1 MDDNTDDTSSRWSR
15 LIPMIVLMICFA
27 LAETV
32 LYLVAVIQFIWAL
45 VNNEPNKQLSEFGAS
60 LSDWMAQDAK
70 YLTYVTEEKP
80 FPWAKW
86 PESEDT
92 VQVD

>member
-1 MDDNTDDTSSRWSR
+1 MDEPVSEKKSRWER
-15 LIPMIVLMICFA
+15 LIPMIVLMLCFA
-27 LAETV
+27 LAEAA
-32 LYLVAVIQFIWAL
+32 LYLVAVIQFIWSF
-45 VNNEPNKQLSEFGAS
+45 VNNESNKQLSEFGAS
-60 LSDWMAQDAK
+60 LSEWLAQDAK

-92 VQVD
+92 VQTD